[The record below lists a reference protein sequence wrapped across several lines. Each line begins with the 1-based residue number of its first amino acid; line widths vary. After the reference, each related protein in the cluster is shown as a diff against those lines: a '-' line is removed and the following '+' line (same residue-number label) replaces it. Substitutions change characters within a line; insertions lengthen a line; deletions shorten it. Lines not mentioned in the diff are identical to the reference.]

1 MKLRHTDCEKLMVTT
16 PEKYDIIKGI
26 YFSGVMILNFKAD
39 SGVWGTMFGVP
50 CIVADNLLKLATGD
64 QLKVLLY
71 ILRFSGRDCTD
82 EEIAQNTGV
91 SPQQAAE
98 AVMFW
103 QQVNVLSQNSAAA
116 QTGGIMAMNVV
127 QPAVS
132 DSAAVKPV
140 ENTEVKACPQPK
152 RKQTLPP
159 SEISKL
165 MKDSADISEL
175 LKTAEGLLGSL
186 NHTQQNSLIWMYS
199 YLGLKKEVIITLLAY
214 CISIDKTNSAY
225 IEKIACSWSENEIN
239 TLDAAQ
245 NEVSRLTES
254 MEYFG
259 KIKKMFNMNRQPTAN
274 EKEIIWGWKNS
285 GYNSEL
291 IYYAYEIALEK
302 INKVSFKYINSILE
316 NWKNDGYMTVRDVKA
331 AESSFKKGKKTGAP
345 SDGEDFDVDKYK
357 IFINNF

>member
-1 MKLRHTDCEKLMVTT
+1 MKQSLADCEKCMVTT

-26 YFSGVMILNFKAD
+26 YFSGVIFLNFKAN

-71 ILRFSGRDCTD
+71 LLRCSGRDCTD
-82 EEIAQNTGV
+82 EEISQNTGV

-103 QQVNVLSQNSAAA
+103 QQVNVLSQDTASVSS
-116 QTGGIMAMNVV
+116 GGIMSMNCS
-127 QPAVS
+127 QPSVPEITP
-132 DSAAVKPV
+132 VKPV
-140 ENTEVKACPQPK
+140 DNTEKKAVQPK
-152 RKQTLPP
+152 RNQNLPP

-186 NHTQQNSLIWMYS
+186 THTQQNSLIWMYS

-225 IEKIACSWSENEIN
+225 IEKIACSWSDNEIN

-245 NEVSRLTES
+245 EEVSRLTES

-259 KIKKMFNMNRQPTAN
+259 KIKKMFNMNRNPTAN

-285 GYNSEL
+285 GYNSDL
-291 IYYAYEIALEK
+291 IFYAYEIALEK
-302 INKVSFKYINSILE
+302 INKLSFKYINSILE
-316 NWKNDGYMTVRDVKA
+316 NWKKNGYMTVRDVKV
-331 AESSFKKGKKTGAP
+331 AESSFKKSKNG
-345 SDGEDFDVDKYK
+345 GEVSEDNDFDVDKYK
-357 IFINNF
+357 EFINNF